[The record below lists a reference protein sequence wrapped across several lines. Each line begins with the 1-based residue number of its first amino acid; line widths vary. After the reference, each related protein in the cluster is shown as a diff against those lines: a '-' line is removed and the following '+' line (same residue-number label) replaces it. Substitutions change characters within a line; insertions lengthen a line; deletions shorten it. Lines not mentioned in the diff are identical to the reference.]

1 MKLETLATVE
11 PQPIKDLSHPQ
22 IAELQTALVLLG
34 YPAGSADGL
43 WGPRTRNAWG
53 EFVED
58 FNCTGDPNDIDSDR
72 AAELQKALDTVV
84 RGPEHDFSTKDGT
97 TKAIEDECTRHG
109 IRLKTQIA
117 YVLATADHET
127 NHTFRPVTEAYWLKD
142 PDAWLKTHHPQY
154 YPYYGRGYVQL
165 TWKTN
170 YAKYGLLLNKD
181 LVGHPDLALNPQIAV
196 FVLVHGFKTGAFTGR
211 KITDYIDTG
220 KTDFKNARRCINGMN
235 DCDKIAALAQKYL
248 ATEVS
253 AFR

>member
-142 PDAWLKTHHPQY
+142 PDAWLKTHHPLRQ
-154 YPYYGRGYVQL
+154 PANKIVPSRVEWLRHGRRVRYRRGPRRLIV
-165 TWKTN
+165 
-170 YAKYGLLLNKD
+170 GLHLQGCAGGQAD
-181 LVGHPDLALNPQIAV
+181 RRGR
-196 FVLVHGFKTGAFTGR
+196 HGNAASTG
-211 KITDYIDTG
+211 G
-220 KTDFKNARRCINGMN
+220 KC
-235 DCDKIAALAQKYL
+235 
-248 ATEVS
+248 
-253 AFR
+253 